1 MDPNVQ
7 QKDWET
13 PLHFACFRGKPEI
26 ARLLLDHGAQVNAKN
41 YKGEIPLHL
50 VSRGEYDSPD
60 EGVRVAKLLLERGT
74 DMDAQDEFGWTP
86 LHSASY
92 NGRHEI
98 SQFLLLC
105 GAKVKVEN
113 CLGETALHVVRHGR
127 YGSQD
132 GVRVAQL
139 LLDAGSD
146 VNARDKR
153 NWAPLHA
160 ACYYGRLKI
169 AEVLLDRGAIT
180 MAVDD
185 QGKTALH
192 RVLRGFRQSLEAG
205 CRIAELLLERGADP
219 NAQDNNLETPLHVAS
234 RCGSPEIVQVLLQ
247 VGHST
252 VKIAQRPTSSLQG
265 LEKGTYSSEQTNFVP
280 LTRS

>member
-41 YKGEIPLHL
+41 YQGEIPLHL
-50 VSRGEYDSPD
+50 MSRGEYDSPD
-60 EGVRVAKLLLERGT
+60 EGARVAKLLLERGT
-74 DMDAQDEFGWTP
+74 DINAQDELGWTP

-92 NGRHEI
+92 HGRHEI

-105 GAKVKVEN
+105 GAKVELEN
-113 CLGETALHVVRHGR
+113 CLGETALHLVQEGR
-127 YGSQD
+127 YGTHN

-139 LLDAGSD
+139 LLDAGLD
-146 VNARDKR
+146 VNVRDKR

-160 ACYYGRLKI
+160 ACYYGRLKV
-169 AEVLLDRGAIT
+169 AQVLLERGAIT

-192 RVLRGFRQSLEAG
+192 CVLQGIHESLKAG
-205 CRIAELLLERGADP
+205 CRIAELLLEGGVDP
-219 NAQDNNLETPLHVAS
+219 NIQDDNLETPLHVAS
-234 RCGSPEIVQVLLQ
+234 RWGSPEIVKLLL
-247 VGHST
+247 GHNT
-252 VKIAQRPTSSLQG
+252 VKNAQRPTSSLQG

>member
-13 PLHFACFRGKPEI
+13 PLHFACFQGKPEI

-41 YKGEIPLHL
+41 YQGEIPLHL

-60 EGVRVAKLLLERGT
+60 EGVRVAKLLLEHGT
-74 DMDAQDEFGWTP
+74 DMNARDEFGWTP

-98 SQFLLLC
+98 SQFLLLR
-105 GAKVKVEN
+105 GAKVKLEN
-113 CLGETALHVVRHGR
+113 CLGETALHLVREGR
-127 YGSQD
+127 YGIQD

-139 LLDAGSD
+139 LLDAGLD
-146 VNARDKR
+146 VNIRDKR
-153 NWAPLHA
+153 ICAPLHV

-169 AEVLLDRGAIT
+169 AQVLLDRGAMT

-185 QGKTALH
+185 QGKTPLH
-192 RVLRGFRQSLEAG
+192 QVSQGNFESLETG
-205 CRIAELLLERGADP
+205 CHIVGLLLEHGADP
-219 NAQDNNLETPLHVAS
+219 NTQDNNLETSLHVAS
-234 RCGSPEIVQVLLQ
+234 RLGRPEIILALLR
-247 VGHST
+247 HTT
-252 VKIAQRPTSSLQG
+252 VKNAGRPTSPLLG
-265 LEKGTYSSEQTNFVP
+265 LEEGIYFSEKKK
-280 LTRS
+280 SC

>member
-41 YKGEIPLHL
+41 YQGEIPLHL

-74 DMDAQDEFGWTP
+74 DMNAQDEFGWTP

-92 NGRHEI
+92 SGRHEI

-105 GAKVKVEN
+105 GAKVKQEN
-113 CLGETALHVVRHGR
+113 CLGETALHVVREGR
-127 YGSQD
+127 YGTHN
-132 GVRVAQL
+132 GVRVAHL
-139 LLDAGSD
+139 LLDAGLD
-146 VNARDKR
+146 ANVRDKR
-153 NWAPLHA
+153 NWSPLHA
-160 ACYYGRLKI
+160 ACYYGRFKI
-169 AEVLLDRGAIT
+169 AQVLLDRGAMT

-192 RVLRGFRQSLEAG
+192 QVTQGILESLEAG
-205 CRIAELLLERGADP
+205 CRIAELLLEHGVDP
-219 NAQDNNLETPLHVAS
+219 NTQDNNLETPLHVAS
-234 RCGSPEIVQVLLQ
+234 RCGSPEIVQVFL
-247 VGHST
+247 GHNT
-252 VKIAQRPTSSLQG
+252 EKNAQRPISSFQG
-265 LEKGTYSSEQTNFVP
+265 LEKGTYSCEQTNFVS
-280 LTRS
+280 LTLS